1 MFLKKTHFVLLGHYI
16 AHLFC
21 VHVLHTARPSRTSSL
36 GFVFFSRSDTEPCV
50 QHYRRVQQW
59 QCFVCAALERKGAKI
74 GIVCR
79 HPFAVKLLASVT
91 ASPLVKT
98 CNFTEPQPFPRSATR
113 RPLSNPAVPYD
124 LFPHHWQHHRFGH
137 ACLLPLWMLW
147 SSLKPVLLSLSF
159 FFFFTYI
166 SAGLLKVFCVWGTGW
181 RWSVCY
187 RQWVKRGDRSTAIGA
202 ASLEWCLA
210 HAMGRANFW
219 AS

>member
-1 MFLKKTHFVLLGHYI
+1 MSNIISECDSGSALLVLLWKER
-16 AHLFC
+16 
-21 VHVLHTARPSRTSSL
+21 VPRL
-36 GFVFFSRSDTEPCV
+36 GV
-50 QHYRRVQQW
+50 
-59 QCFVCAALERKGAKI
+59 
-74 GIVCR
+74 VCR

-98 CNFTEPQPFPRSATR
+98 CNFSEPQPFSWSATR
-113 RPLSNPAVPYD
+113 RPLPNPAVPYD

-159 FFFFTYI
+159 FLFFTYI

-187 RQWVKRGDRSTAIGA
+187 RQWVKRGDRGIAIGA

-219 AS
+219 ASWCSAVDACSRNSCCGLGVSWCDVQHIQ